1 MKAPE
6 VWRAFHDAFAAL
18 PADFLATVTM
28 SSIFVDGDIVNLHL
42 RVEQDGKGW
51 EVSRVEDVRML
62 KHSRLPV
69 DNIAVIAWDIMLRQL
84 GCQFPAPP
92 FEPVPMPDFL
102 KRLGGPS
109 TAHGTQGGAAGA
121 DADRGHL

>member
-42 RVEQDGKGW
+42 RV
-51 EVSRVEDVRML
+51 VST
-62 KHSRLPV
+62 RLP
-69 DNIAVIAWDIMLRQL
+69 WDGNQ
-84 GCQFPAPP
+84 P
-92 FEPVPMPDFL
+92 
-102 KRLGGPS
+102 
-109 TAHGTQGGAAGA
+109 
-121 DADRGHL
+121 